1 MRLDV
6 TPLAD
11 VARRS
16 GTVRRAA
23 RRLSPEFRDTQAVRK
38 WIARRHLSGD
48 GVEIGA
54 LHLPLPVPRNARVRY
69 VDRYDRDGLRRAY
82 PELRG
87 FPLVEVDVVDD
98 GERLERLDDA
108 SVDFVVANH
117 FLEHTE
123 DPIGTLANHRRVLR
137 PGGRLMYAVPDKR
150 HTFDA
155 ARPVTPLD
163 HFVRD
168 HAEGPDRSRAEHY
181 REWAELVKRVPADR
195 VESEAARFE
204 AASVSIHFHVWT
216 PSAFAEF
223 VVGARRAA
231 GLELELEALH
241 SVQREFVVV
250 LRRP

>member
-54 LHLPLPVPRNARVRY
+54 LHLPLPVPRNARVR
-69 VDRYDRDGLRRAY
+69 
-82 PELRG
+82 
-87 FPLVEVDVVDD
+87 
-98 GERLERLDDA
+98 
-108 SVDFVVANH
+108 
-117 FLEHTE
+117 
-123 DPIGTLANHRRVLR
+123 
-137 PGGRLMYAVPDKR
+137 LMYAVPDKR

-181 REWAELVKRVPADR
+181 REWAELVKRVPADQ